1 MNPSKIILSLF
12 ACAAL
17 SACET
22 ELDSFMLT
30 YKPRLVINSLMTTDQ
45 AVWASVNSNIPLA
58 DSLGPAPI
66 ENATV
71 VLFDQ
76 VGNQYPMPFNFGQG
90 RYEAA
95 ILPKPGEHYE
105 VVANYA
111 NFPQATGNTTLPST
125 VKIVPSTWVDN
136 TGVDLDGFPTGT
148 LSLKIVDDKQ
158 ERNYYNISLY
168 RYDDFIAQWFIISPD
183 FQDKELESQSIST
196 PDGGFV
202 ISDALFN
209 GAVKT
214 FNFTTPF
221 ASKGQQYKYMI
232 SVQSMN
238 EDYFLYIQ
246 SLDQYTQ
253 QSGLFTEPVSVFS
266 NIEGGLGICAG
277 ASVLK
282 DTIR

>member
-1 MNPSKIILSLF
+1 MNYNKLILGIAVCVGL
-12 ACAAL
+12 A
-17 SACET
+17 ACET
-22 ELDSFMLT
+22 ELDSSMLT
-30 YKPRLVINSLMTTDQ
+30 YKPRLVVNSLMTTDQ
-45 AVWASVNSNIPLA
+45 VVWASVNSNIPLA

-76 VGNQYPMPFNFGQG
+76 AGNQYPMPFNFGQG

-95 ILPKPGEHYE
+95 IRPNPGEHYE

-111 NFPQATGNTTLPST
+111 NFPQAVGNTSLPKK
-125 VKIVPSTWVDN
+125 VNLPASTWVDN
-136 TGVDLDGFPTGT
+136 TGVDEDGFPTGT
-148 LSLKIVDDKQ
+148 LSLKIVDEKQ

-168 RYDDFIAQWFIISPD
+168 RYDDFIAEWFIISTD
-183 FQDKELESQSIST
+183 FQDKELEAQSIST

-221 ASKGQQYKYMI
+221 ASKGQQYKYMVK
-232 SVQSMN
+232 VQSLN
-238 EDYFLYIQ
+238 EDYFLYVQ

-253 QSGLFTEPVSVFS
+253 QSGLFTEPVSVYS

>member
-1 MNPSKIILSLF
+1 MAVCLGL
-12 ACAAL
+12 A
-17 SACET
+17 ACET
-22 ELDSFMLT
+22 ELDSSMLT
-30 YKPRLVINSLMTTDQ
+30 YKPRLVVNSLMTSDQ
-45 AVWASVNSNIPLA
+45 MVWATVNSNIPLA

-66 ENATV
+66 ENANV

-76 VGNQYPMPFNFGQG
+76 AGNQYPMPFNFGQG

-95 ILPKPGEHYE
+95 IRPNSGELYE
-105 VVANYA
+105 VVANYT
-111 NFPQATGNTTLPST
+111 NFPQAVGNTTLPKNVNLAAT
-125 VKIVPSTWVDN
+125 TWVDN
-136 TGVDLDGFPTGT
+136 TGVDEDGFPTGT
-148 LSLKIVDDKQ
+148 LSLKIVDEKQ
-158 ERNYYNISLY
+158 ERNYYNVSLY
-168 RYDDFIAQWFIISPD
+168 RYDDFIAEWFIISPN
-183 FQDKELESQSIST
+183 FQDKELEAQSIST

-221 ASKGQQYKYMI
+221 ASKGQLYKYMVK
-232 SVQSMN
+232 VQSMN
-238 EDYFLYIQ
+238 EDYFLYVQ

-253 QSGLFTEPVSVFS
+253 QSGIFTEPVSVYS

>member
-1 MNPSKIILSLF
+1 MKYGKFILSISLWVG
-12 ACAAL
+12 L

-22 ELDSFMLT
+22 ELDSSMLT
-30 YKPRLVINSLMTTDQ
+30 YKPRLVVNSLMTSDQ
-45 AVWASVNSNIPLA
+45 VVWASVNSNIPLA

-66 ENATV
+66 ESANV

-76 VGNQYPMPFNFGQG
+76 SGNSYSMPFNFGQG
-90 RYEAA
+90 RYEAS
-95 ILPKPGEHYE
+95 IIPKPGEHYE
-105 VVANYA
+105 VVANYG
-111 NFPQATGNTTLPST
+111 NFPQAAGNTTMPKN
-125 VKIVPSTWVDN
+125 VAVAPSTWVDN
-136 TGVDLDGFPTGT
+136 TGIDVDGFPTGT

-168 RYDDFIAQWFIISPD
+168 RYDDFIAQWFVISPD
-183 FQDKELESQSIST
+183 FQDRELESQSIST

-221 ASKGQQYKYMI
+221 ASKGQQYKYMVK
-232 SVQSMN
+232 VQNMN
-238 EDYFLYIQ
+238 EDYFLYVQ

-253 QSGLFTEPVSVFS
+253 QSGIFTEPVSVFS

>member
-1 MNPSKIILSLF
+1 MAVCLGL
-12 ACAAL
+12 A
-17 SACET
+17 ACET
-22 ELDSFMLT
+22 ELDSSMLT
-30 YKPRLVINSLMTTDQ
+30 YKPRLVVNSLMTSDQ
-45 AVWASVNSNIPLA
+45 MVWATVNSNIPLA

-66 ENATV
+66 ENANV

-76 VGNQYPMPFNFGQG
+76 AGNQYPMPFNFGQG

-95 ILPKPGEHYE
+95 IRPNSGELYE
-105 VVANYA
+105 VVANYT
-111 NFPQATGNTTLPST
+111 NFPQAVGNTTLPKNVNLGAT
-125 VKIVPSTWVDN
+125 TWVDN
-136 TGVDLDGFPTGT
+136 TGVDEDGFPTGT
-148 LSLKIVDDKQ
+148 LSLKIVDEKQ
-158 ERNYYNISLY
+158 ERNYYNVSLY
-168 RYDDFIAQWFIISPD
+168 RYDDFIAEWFIISPN
-183 FQDKELESQSIST
+183 FQDKELEAQSIST

-221 ASKGQQYKYMI
+221 ASKGQLYKYMVK
-232 SVQSMN
+232 VQSMN
-238 EDYFLYIQ
+238 EDYFLYVQ

-253 QSGLFTEPVSVFS
+253 QSGIFTEPVSVYS